1 MARNL
6 MSPLRSG
13 GLFERGF
20 EPFSAMQREMN
31 RLFDEIVRGS
41 DVPLTTG
48 QGNGGAATLL
58 APRMDVTETDGELR
72 ITAEMPGVAA
82 NDVEVLL
89 DDDMLTIRGE
99 KRFEFRAERENAH
112 FTERMYGIF
121 QRSLRLPFTIKPEQ
135 VQANFENGVLTV
147 TLPKP
152 KEQQKQSQLI
162 SVQSKEGQQS
172 AQVAGGNKQGA
183 PAQGG
188 SRAAAGD

>member
-20 EPFSAMQREMN
+20 EPFFAMQREMN
-31 RLFDEIVRGS
+31 RLFDEIARGS
-41 DVPLTTG
+41 DVPLTT

-58 APRMDVTETDGELR
+58 APRMDVTETDNELR

-82 NDVEVLL
+82 NDVEVRL
-89 DDDMLTIRGE
+89 DDNMLTIRGD
-99 KRFEFRAERENAH
+99 KRFEARAERENAH
-112 FTERMYGIF
+112 FTERMYGTF

-135 VQANFENGVLTV
+135 VQANFENGVLIV

-152 KEQQKQSQLI
+152 KEHQKQSQLI
-162 SVQSKEGQQS
+162 SVRSKEGQKG
-172 AQVAGGNKQGA
+172 AQVTGGTEQSSPTQGSSQGA
-183 PAQGG
+183 PDG
-188 SRAAAGD
+188 